1 MTRHVGAP
9 SSTCIRDCTEAMRIG
24 VVAESFLPH
33 VNGVTNSVLRILEH
47 FRLRGLDAVVLAPGS
62 ASHRPPQAYAD
73 TPICTMPSLPV
84 PRYPQVRISLARRR
98 TVASVLAEH
107 DVDIVHLAS
116 PFITGPPAQRAA
128 AQLDVPVVAVYQT
141 DLAAFV
147 TRYGMRS
154 LSTAVWRH
162 IRMIH
167 AAADLTLAPS
177 RSAIRQLTEQGIPRV
192 SLWSRGV
199 DAELFHPKWR
209 SRVLRRHLAPHGEV
223 LIGYMGRLAPE
234 KCLDDLRVLTDI
246 PRTRLVMIG
255 DGPDRARLQRIMPSA
270 VFLGLLRGQ
279 DLARAVATLDVAVH
293 PGPHETFC
301 QSLQEVLASGVPAVA
316 VGAGGPLDL
325 IDASRNGWLYAP
337 GDLEDL
343 RARVVDL
350 VGDPAKSRLMGRRAR
365 EGVEGRTWQ
374 RVGDELIDHYA
385 SVTGQ
390 AETRL
395 PTAA

>member
-1 MTRHVGAP
+1 
-9 SSTCIRDCTEAMRIG
+9 MRVG
-24 VVAESFLPH
+24 VVTESFLPH

-47 FRLRGLDAVVLAPGS
+47 FRLRGFDAVVLASGS
-62 ASHRPPQAYAD
+62 ATHRPPQEYAD
-73 TPICTMPSLPV
+73 APIRVMPSLPV
-84 PRYPQVRISLARRR
+84 PRYPQVRISLARRGA
-98 TVASVLAEH
+98 VASVLAEH
-107 DVDIVHLAS
+107 DVDVVHLAS

-154 LSTAVWRH
+154 LSAAVWR
-162 IRMIH
+162 RMRVIH
-167 AAADLTLAPS
+167 SAAHLTLAPS
-177 RSAIRQLTEQGIPRV
+177 RSAIRQLLEQGIPRV

-199 DAELFHPKWR
+199 DAELFHPRWR
-209 SRVLRRHLAPHGEV
+209 SRVLRHQLAPHGEV
-223 LIGYMGRLAPE
+223 LVGYMGRLAPE
-234 KCLDDLRVLTDI
+234 KCLDDLRVLQGI
-246 PRTRLVMIG
+246 PGTRLVMIG
-255 DGPDRARLQRIMPSA
+255 DGPDRGRLQRLLPDA
-270 VFLGLLRGQ
+270 TFLGLLQGQ

-350 VGDPAKSRLMGRRAR
+350 VGDPAKARAMGRRAR
-365 EGVEGRTWQ
+365 EGVEDRTWQ
-374 RVGDELIDHYA
+374 RVGDELIDHYR